1 MATFYCVKCR
11 AKVDVD
17 DDKVEHITM
26 KNGKPAIKSKCPKCD
41 TTVFKI
47 GG

>member
-11 AKVDVD
+11 AKKSVP

-26 KNGKPAIKSKCPKCD
+26 KNGKPAMKAVCPTCGTKM
-41 TTVFKI
+41 FKI
-47 GG
+47 GK